1 MKVFL
6 FLGNDGPR
14 RRAGFEAAVA
24 EWRTKVSVMDFDCFD
39 LKEPGQ
45 ALAAFGA
52 LRLGPLDGKQRLV
65 VWKNAHVLT
74 KPTHAMTCEADECVP
89 HTHPDVVLLAEGE
102 TGAAIKGKKATLTI
116 PIQPLARLFS
126 TAKTKE
132 FSAAPWWSK
141 DEQKKVV
148 LAMAAD
154 AGVKLTD
161 DLAAE
166 MLLLVGN
173 DSGRIGAALGQM
185 ALLKEPITKKLLRSL
200 LEGDHADLDAFHQ
213 LAVTGKTREA
223 LRLIPQFEVAG
234 MKPAEVVI
242 RLQNLALRTLAVVS
256 TKARDDAATSV
267 VSGISERQL
276 YFRRKEWARIK
287 PAKAEA
293 ALVAATDLARQLSS
307 GRKLPLPVVLRTYLS
322 LCRAS

>member
-1 MKVFL
+1 MS
-6 FLGNDGPR
+6 R
-14 RRAGFEAAVA
+14 R
-24 EWRTKVSVMDFDCFD
+24 
-39 LKEPGQ
+39 
-45 ALAAFGA
+45 
-52 LRLGPLDGKQRLV
+52 
-65 VWKNAHVLT
+65 
-74 KPTHAMTCEADECVP
+74 
-89 HTHPDVVLLAEGE
+89 
-102 TGAAIKGKKATLTI
+102 
-116 PIQPLARLFS
+116 
-126 TAKTKE
+126 
-132 FSAAPWWSK
+132 
-141 DEQKKVV
+141 KVV

-161 DLAAE
+161 ELAAE